1 MVMKRMFK
9 IEPGEFLEVKE
20 QMEVNGEKIHIAYA
34 QVLKVEDKS
43 VELGLY
49 NHKRLSVG
57 EKTLTM
63 GDIRNTEVFKKTNKE
78 PRQISWEYKKDI
90 E

>member
-1 MVMKRMFK
+1 MFK
-9 IEPGEFLEVKE
+9 VEPGEFLEVKE
-20 QMEVNGEKIHIAYA
+20 QMEVNGEKIHVAYA
-34 QVLKVEDKS
+34 QVRKVENES
-43 VELGLY
+43 VELVLY

-63 GDIRNTEVFKKTNKE
+63 GEVRNSEVFKETNKE
-78 PRQISWEYKKDI
+78 PRQISWVFRKNI